1 MTLQYY
7 TNWKNAHEARKTRG
21 FSEGGFV
28 SAKGAQLPTNVDI
41 SRGAKGRLDSIMA
54 RRASKKLTKEMQKM
68 AEEYLGQQYM
78 NAFADENEQYLTA
91 GLETVT
97 RDPDAVVSSSALS
110 DDALQKEFLS
120 MLQEGAEKGPPI
132 DPKKGLDIRPQK
144 AESLEQFTFN
154 FIVGKEGFK
163 SKPYDDRKKGASK
176 PVWRGGFGSDTY
188 TTKDGKVFT
197 VKQNSVISKEDAI
210 RDLNRRLETEFI
222 PRVKRSVGANTWNT
236 LGDST
241 KTALTSYTYNYGNI
255 GESIIKAA
263 NSGSTLKLADAVRA
277 RAVDN
282 NGINSVRRNDEADLI
297 ESDMTGPELIVKTR
311 RRNQ

>member
-28 SAKGAQLPTNVDI
+28 SATGAKLPTTDDI
-41 SRGAKGRLDSIMA
+41 SMGAKGRIDSLMKK
-54 RRASKKLTKEMQKM
+54 RDSKRLTKEMQKI
-68 AEEYLGQQYM
+68 AKESVGQQYM

-97 RDPDAVVSSSALS
+97 RDPNIKVPSSALS
-110 DDALQKEFLS
+110 EEALQDEMVAMLS
-120 MLQEGAEKGPPI
+120 SGDTKR
-132 DPKKGLDIRPQK
+132 DNKGLDVRATK
-144 AESLEQFTFN
+144 AEPLKDFIFN
-154 FIVGKEGFK
+154 FIAGKEDFK
-163 SKPYDDRKKGASK
+163 STPYDDSKKGSKK
-176 PVWRGGFGSDTY
+176 PVWRAGFGSDTY
-188 TTKDGKVFT
+188 TQKDGTVIT
-197 VKQNSVISKEDAI
+197 VKQNSFVSKEDAI

-241 KTALTSYTYNYGNI
+241 KTALTSYIYNYGNI

-263 NSGSTLKLADAVRA
+263 NSGSTRKLADAVRA

-282 NGINSVRRNDEADLI
+282 NGLNSSRRNDEADLI
-297 ESDMTGPELIVKTR
+297 ESDMTGPELIAKTR
-311 RRNQ
+311 ERNK